1 LRTRPRILLD
11 TNVFVFGLERPKSN
25 SAIIL
30 KETSKGAFEVVITER
45 VFRET
50 IMYFRRNYSKKTVE
64 KVRLF
69 LAAGSTVI
77 PESLVITELRRWKGK
92 IKEKDLENLAA
103 VKALG
108 IRHLVSLD
116 RHYDAFPEHVSP
128 RRFVES
134 IGLKPSETE
143 Y

>member
-30 KETSKGAFEVVITER
+30 KEMSKGAFEVVITER

-69 LAAGSTVI
+69 LAAGSTII
-77 PESLVITELRRWKGK
+77 PQSLVITELRRWKDK

-116 RHYDAFPEHVSP
+116 RHYDAFLEQVSP
-128 RRFVES
+128 RQFVES

>member
-1 LRTRPRILLD
+1 LRTRPRVLLD
-11 TNVFVFGLERPKSN
+11 TNVFVFGLERTKSN

-30 KETSKGAFEVVITER
+30 KKMSEGALEVVITER

-77 PESLVITELRRWKGK
+77 PQSLIITELRRWKGE

-116 RHYDAFPEHVSP
+116 RHYDAFPEHISP
-128 RRFVES
+128 RQFVES

>member
-1 LRTRPRILLD
+1 MRTRPRVLLD
-11 TNVFVFGLERPKSN
+11 TNVFVFGLERTKSN

-30 KETSKGAFEVVITER
+30 KEMSEGALEVVITER

-50 IMYFRRNYSKKTVE
+50 IMYFRRNYSKKTVA

-77 PESLVITELRRWKGK
+77 PQSLIITELRRWKGE
-92 IKEKDLENLAA
+92 IKEKDLENLAT

-116 RHYDAFPEHVSP
+116 RHYDAFPEHISP
-128 RRFVES
+128 RKFVES